1 MRRNGVLDGVIGLV
15 AGAVG
20 TAVMDRV
27 SVRLR
32 ALDPE
37 AAQRR
42 EEELSSKAPTTVL
55 AERVNTAIGLSLT
68 EEHVGQLGMLSI
80 GCSA

>member
-1 MRRNGVLDGVIGLV
+1 MQRNVVLDGVIGLV

-32 ALDPE
+32 ALESE

-55 AERVNTAIGLSLT
+55 AERVNTSMALSLA
-68 EEHVGQLGMLSI
+68 EEQVGQLFQG
-80 GCSA
+80 